1 MPMNKGYSK
10 KAMGKPMKSAMMVV
24 VKPAKA
30 SKKKK

>member
-10 KAMGKPMKSAMMVV
+10 KSGKPMKAAVMVM